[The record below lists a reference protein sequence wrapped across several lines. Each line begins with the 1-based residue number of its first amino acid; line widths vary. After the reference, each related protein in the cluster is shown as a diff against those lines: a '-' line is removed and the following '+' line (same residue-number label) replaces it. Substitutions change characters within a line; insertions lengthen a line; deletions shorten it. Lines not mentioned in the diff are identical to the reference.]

1 MFDEVEV
8 HVCFVHASLMLTP
21 IRDVILVVEGSI
33 YRTGVDATSVP
44 NV

>member
-1 MFDEVEV
+1 VFDEVEV
-8 HVCFVHASLMLTP
+8 HVCFVHASSMLTL
-21 IRDVILVVEGSI
+21 IGDVILVMEGGI